1 MSNYAAEEGRLI
13 YVSNLP
19 DDVRERDIDNIFG
32 KYGRIRAVNIKKLA
46 RPPPFAFVEFSDRR
60 DASDAVRG
68 RDNYDFYGYRLRVE
82 FAKGRRNDRG
92 NDRDRGD
99 RGGDRYARDDRRD
112 DKRGGRDDRDRR
124 DDRRGGDRKERTRR
138 EFRPRNTA
146 FRVLVKGLP
155 SGASWQDLKDFIKK
169 AVRPIYTDVEK
180 DGEENAIGV
189 VGFENLEDVERCI
202 SKLDDTK
209 FESKDADK
217 DCYVRVLEDKE
228 HRSGGGD
235 GAGRRK
241 SRSRSRSPANNRR
254 DSSPSPRRVAS
265 PSRSRS
271 RSPVAAA
278 PRQRAPSRSAGTPP
292 RQQQEAQE
300 GSPAP
305 CDASRSPSRSRSLSQ
320 DVDVPV

>member
-1 MSNYAAEEGRLI
+1 MKVKQNPKLWPHSSLPMKTSCLLAPRLLFPTSLF
-13 YVSNLP
+13 Y
-19 DDVRERDIDNIFG
+19 
-32 KYGRIRAVNIKKLA
+32 
-46 RPPPFAFVEFSDRR
+46 R

-92 NDRDRGD
+92 NDRDRG
-99 RGGDRYARDDRRD
+99 GDRYGRDDRRD
-112 DKRGGRDDRDRR
+112 DRQGGRDDRDRR
-124 DDRRGGDRKERTRR
+124 DDRRGGDRRERSRR

-146 FRVLVKGLP
+146 FRILVKGLP

-169 AVRPIYTDVEK
+169 AVRPIYTDVER
-180 DGEENAIGV
+180 DADDNAIGV

-217 DCYVRVLEDKE
+217 DCYVRVMEDEE
-228 HRSGGGD
+228 HRNGGG
-235 GAGRRK
+235 GGGGGGGGNGRRK
-241 SRSRSRSPANNRR
+241 SRSRSPADNRR
-254 DSSPSPRRVAS
+254 GRSPSPRRDAS

-278 PRQRAPSRSAGTPP
+278 PRAGTPP
-292 RQQQEAQE
+292 RHQHQEEEQQG

-305 CDASRSPSRSRSLSQ
+305 RDANRSPPRSRSPSQ
-320 DVDVPV
+320 DIEGPV